1 MRTLK
6 LALLGTGIAARQ
18 LYWPELLRLKK
29 RIEVVACCNRT
40 KAKAQAFAADCNIGL
55 VTDTAEEL
63 FALPHVD
70 AVLISLPI
78 AAQPKY
84 VLKALKAGKHVLSEK
99 PMAPSLAAGRALIKA
114 AKPYRKRGLKWL
126 VGENYAYLPQVIQGE
141 AWLAEGAL
149 GDVRV
154 AEVRQMNIASE
165 ANPYVQTA
173 WRKDNSFVGGFVV
186 DAGVHLAHIL
196 RRYLGYP
203 TELKSLS
210 AAFNP
215 SLKPLDTALGVMRFK
230 SGAVGSWISC
240 YAAAGGEAPQLVLRG
255 SRADLEIHRDKAVL
269 RAHVGSARTYH
280 MPHDSFY
287 GQFLN
292 FADAVTEGAPLA
304 YSPEEALADLA
315 LMQSLV
321 QDRLQKP

>member
-1 MRTLK
+1 MKPLR
-6 LALLGTGIAARQ
+6 LAMLGTGIAARQ
-18 LYWPELLRLKK
+18 LYWPELARLKK

-40 KAKAQAFAADCNIGL
+40 KSKAQNFADDCNIGL

-78 AAQPKY
+78 DQQPKY
-84 VLKALKAGKHVLSEK
+84 VLGALKAGKHVLSEK
-99 PMAPSLAAGRALIKA
+99 PMAPDLAAGRALLKA
-114 AKPYRKRGLKWL
+114 AKPYTKRGLKWM
-126 VGENYAYLPQVIQGE
+126 VGENYAFLPQVIQGE

-154 AEVRQMNIASE
+154 VEARQMGISRLD
-165 ANPYVQTA
+165 NPYVQTA
-173 WRKDNSFVGGFVV
+173 WRQQPRFVGGFVV
-186 DAGVHLAHIL
+186 DAGVHIAHIV
-196 RRYLGYP
+196 RRYMGLP
-203 TELKSLS
+203 VQLKSLN
-210 AAFNP
+210 AGFNP
-215 SLKPLDTALGVMRFK
+215 ALKPIDSTLGVLRFS

-240 YAAAGGEAPQLVLRG
+240 FSAEGGDTPMVALRG
-255 SRADLEIHRDKAVL
+255 SRADLEIYRDRAVL
-269 RAHVGSARTYH
+269 RSHVGKPRVYR

-287 GQFLN
+287 GQFLS
-292 FADAVTEGAPLA
+292 FADAVTQGRPLA
-304 YSPEEALADLA
+304 YSPAEALADLS